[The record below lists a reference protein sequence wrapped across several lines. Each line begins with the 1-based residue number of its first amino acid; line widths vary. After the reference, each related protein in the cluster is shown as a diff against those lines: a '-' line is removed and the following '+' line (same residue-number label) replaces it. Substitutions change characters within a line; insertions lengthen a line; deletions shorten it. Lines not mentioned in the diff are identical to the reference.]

1 MCASFYSGGSYTP
14 IAFPGSTGTL
24 ATAINNS
31 GQIIGE
37 YDNHSFLYS
46 NGSYTT
52 IAPPGS
58 SASNVSFGR
67 STPQAIKR
75 KVARR
80 ASHATTLGMGKLRSG
95 KSGATLDDALSCEQ
109 HLLRG
114 KVMRIRRY
122 IGLCAVVL
130 AASVSASF
138 AGPCWDEIGAMQAKI
153 DARLES
159 IAAAGPPATASAME
173 GMNSPKPTPR
183 AIAGVEERMGEIR
196 PETVQAIQQ
205 GMAQARAADNS
216 GDKAACEQALAE
228 VQRSLGK

>member
-1 MCASFYSGGSYTP
+1 VRFLYSGGSY
-14 IAFPGSTGTL
+14 
-24 ATAINNS
+24 NNS

-159 IAAAGPPATASAME
+159 IAAARPPATASAME
-173 GMNSPKPTPR
+173 GMNSPQPTPR
-183 AIAGVEERMGEIR
+183 AIAGEDRMGEIR

-216 GDKAACEQALAE
+216 GDKAACAPTSGAHSSTCCLLDRY
-228 VQRSLGK
+228 V